1 MEKTYEVEVELD
13 AGAEVEDSKVLAVG
27 AAQIQTLAAADG
39 HSLTDQEVL
48 QGLHAERVAPGS
60 NKCRVS
66 KTIRF

>member
-13 AGAEVEDSKVLAVG
+13 AGAHVEDSKVLAVG

-48 QGLHAERVAPGS
+48 QGLHVERVTDS

-66 KTIRF
+66 KTIQF